1 MKKSFLPLLVFAF
14 ASILSLTRCNKS
26 IAPTEIEESHAINLS
41 YVYDSTDVVHKND
54 IYRYRQMVKK
64 IILTN
69 NKALIQANL
78 QASRTMDWKRMSDLG
93 KINLNL
99 EKKIDG
105 YNREGK
111 NEWESFKI
119 DLNSDLIELDKAFA
133 DL

>member
-1 MKKSFLPLLVFAF
+1 
-14 ASILSLTRCNKS
+14 
-26 IAPTEIEESHAINLS
+26 
-41 YVYDSTDVVHKND
+41 
-54 IYRYRQMVKK
+54 
-64 IILTN
+64 
-69 NKALIQANL
+69 
-78 QASRTMDWKRMSDLG
+78 MDWKRMSDLG

>member
-26 IAPTEIEESHAINLS
+26 IAPTEIEESHAINVS
-41 YVYDSTDVVHKND
+41 YVYDSADVVHKND

-93 KINLNL
+93 KMNLNL
-99 EKKIDG
+99 EKKIDE